1 MGTLANLLPNVLTR
15 CGNTWKGYLRRKFL
29 VRTPP
34 AFPKSQISVHTYLRH
49 CKNSVPAAEEAEKKV
64 GGVDREHAIALVGII
79 AVTTREQL
87 DNLPSSIVELS
98 IGLVEAVKRYLQ
110 LLTW

>member
-1 MGTLANLLPNVLTR
+1 MYIVRLIVWDAWHYFKWAMGTLANLLPNVLTR

-34 AFPKSQISVHTYLRH
+34 ALPKSQISVHTYLRH

-64 GGVDREHAIALVGII
+64 GAW
-79 AVTTREQL
+79 
-87 DNLPSSIVELS
+87 IVNT
-98 IGLVEAVKRYLQ
+98 Q
-110 LLTW
+110 

>member
-1 MGTLANLLPNVLTR
+1 MRQHLERLPKTEVFSANAARLAKISNLRAHLPTSLQKF
-15 CGNTWKGYLRRKFL
+15 GAGSRRSRK
-29 VRTPP
+29 
-34 AFPKSQISVHTYLRH
+34 KSR
-49 CKNSVPAAEEAEKKV
+49 
-64 GGVDREHAIALVGII
+64 GVDREHAIALVGII